1 MSEEPE
7 RRGTVKTSTILI
19 ADSRRTAVYRTVDE
33 VPADLRAKL
42 TESTTGENAGAVL
55 IADRRGAQELVR
67 ANVRA
72 ILEQRIESPGLRAL
86 VAEDLRQL
94 TKILRVC
101 WRPAT
106 ALALAALLLWL
117 ALR

>member
-1 MSEEPE
+1 MSQEPE
-7 RRGTVKTSTILI
+7 RRGTIKTSAILI
-19 ADSRRTAVYRTVDE
+19 ADGRRTAVYRTVDE
-33 VPADLRAKL
+33 VPEDLRAKL
-42 TESTTGENAGAVL
+42 AESTTGENAGAVL

-72 ILEQRIESPGLRAL
+72 ILEQHIESPGLRGL

-94 TKILRVC
+94 ARILRAC
-101 WRPAT
+101 WRPAA
-106 ALALAALLLWL
+106 ALALVALLLWL